1 MFNKTIDEFIKELE
15 GSSNIEKEEI
25 KQILLPFKRKLF
37 RSLNVDEMI
46 AKSYDEEKLLKYI
59 EASPGFTFNFK
70 TNNIDIK
77 LYGGRRNLQDKPILE
92 NTLFDMASIT
102 KTYTMLIIY
111 KLFELKIISPVDKVR
126 DIVNY
131 PNLGDI
137 RINELIYFSLNFKT
151 HKRIDE
157 AETRLEALDTLHN
170 VKATRCLYNYND
182 IGCMILKEIAEKVTN
197 TTYEELL
204 NTLILGKLGCKETFA
219 HVPEYY
225 KNNITGSANIEKGL
239 CNDAKA
245 IMLGG
250 NYGHA
255 GIFAS
260 SKDLNILLRA
270 LINGKIVN
278 PYDFYTPNIIGD
290 HALVGNIWS
299 KGSHNVDERFPKKSI
314 CVQGSTRVQA
324 NVSEFELNKK
334 YTLSSTVLL
343 NPATISKEEALKKE
357 SSINSKMQPGTKI
370 KIYKEFDGFKQID
383 ARNIMPVNET
393 MIPLNKEVSNVMLRL
408 LYIEYIISKYE
419 KVTDFNKEVKKI
431 LVRK

>member
-1 MFNKTIDEFIKELE
+1 
-15 GSSNIEKEEI
+15 
-25 KQILLPFKRKLF
+25 
-37 RSLNVDEMI
+37 
-46 AKSYDEEKLLKYI
+46 
-59 EASPGFTFNFK
+59 
-70 TNNIDIK
+70 
-77 LYGGRRNLQDKPILE
+77 
-92 NTLFDMASIT
+92 
-102 KTYTMLIIY
+102 
-111 KLFELKIISPVDKVR
+111 
-126 DIVNY
+126 
-131 PNLGDI
+131 
-137 RINELIYFSLNFKT
+137 
-151 HKRIDE
+151 
-157 AETRLEALDTLHN
+157 
-170 VKATRCLYNYND
+170 
-182 IGCMILKEIAEKVTN
+182 MILKEIAEKVTN

-204 NTLILGKLGCKETFA
+204 NTLILDKLGCKETFA
-219 HVPEYY
+219 HVPVYY

-245 IMLGG
+245 VMLGG